1 MGTDVAAFAKQLKG
15 DGIEA
20 AKAEASKI
28 NAEAKENA
36 NKIIADA
43 KFEAEKI
50 LKDAESKI
58 AQNKQRSEAE
68 IQLSARDVMNSIK
81 KNIEKVGLALL
92 KKQTAEALN
101 EKEVVT
107 NAITELLKNQESG
120 QAWEVSLGKKIAKPL
135 ADTIVSLFKKD
146 GAKAKLSEELN
157 KSGFELKSDSGN
169 EVIEVTEDSVT
180 EAFKKLLSPE
190 LKKIIESSY

>member
-1 MGTDVAAFAKQLKG
+1 MGTDVAAFAKQLKE

-36 NKIIADA
+36 NKIIANA
-43 KFEAEKI
+43 KLEAEKI

-92 KKQTAEALN
+92 KEQTAEALN
-101 EKEVVT
+101 EKDVVT

-135 ADTIVSLFKKD
+135 ANTVVSLFKKN

-157 KSGFELKSDSGN
+157 KSGFELKSDSGS

>member
-1 MGTDVAAFAKQLKG
+1 MGTDVAAFAKQLKE

-43 KFEAEKI
+43 KLEAEKI

-92 KKQTAEALN
+92 KEQTAEALN
-101 EKEVVT
+101 EKDVVT

-135 ADTIVSLFKKD
+135 ANTVVSLFKKN

-157 KSGFELKSDSGN
+157 KSGFELKSDSGS